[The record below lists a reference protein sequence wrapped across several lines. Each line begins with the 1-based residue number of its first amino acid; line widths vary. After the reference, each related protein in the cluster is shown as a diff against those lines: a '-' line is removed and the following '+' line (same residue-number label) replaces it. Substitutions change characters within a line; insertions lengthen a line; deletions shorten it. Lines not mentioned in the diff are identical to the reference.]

1 MLATDAAPRALT
13 PRALFALSRPPAD
26 GSAPGEEGFYTQ
38 PGSPLDARNAATRPP
53 RRKLPFSLLDTPATL
68 RAKEA
73 GRAGLSMA
81 GYEQA
86 QLAGGAG
93 AGAGAGAR
101 AGADTLAAAA
111 RAALTA
117 DEAAFLSAGHDEDD
131 LLATIQRFQRTAD
144 EYGAVPNKDA
154 AAGVARAKAVVA
166 DAAAKLATLRALNA
180 KLRRLS
186 DDFDARSVLKAQA
199 QAAAAAHAM
208 A

>member
-1 MLATDAAPRALT
+1 
-13 PRALFALSRPPAD
+13 LFTLSRPPAD

-93 AGAGAGAR
+93 AS
-101 AGADTLAAAA
+101 AAI
-111 RAALTA
+111 RAAMS
-117 DEAAFLSAGHDEDD
+117 AASGWSAC
-131 LLATIQRFQRTAD
+131 
-144 EYGAVPNKDA
+144 
-154 AAGVARAKAVVA
+154 
-166 DAAAKLATLRALNA
+166 
-180 KLRRLS
+180 
-186 DDFDARSVLKAQA
+186 
-199 QAAAAAHAM
+199 
-208 A
+208 